1 MLSKLIWV
9 GVLLLV
15 TAVSPAQNPPF
26 FEEIQTFK
34 RADQQ
39 KMPPQ
44 GATLF
49 VGSSSIR
56 LWKSLA
62 NDFPDLTVI
71 NRGFGGSTLEHLL
84 WYLDDVVLP
93 YEPQQIVIYC
103 GENDIATGTITPE
116 QVLHRVQILMMKIR
130 VAYPQVP
137 VFFVSLKPS
146 ISRLQYLERMKTAN
160 KLISIYLETQHHATF
175 VDIFQAMLDS
185 QGQPRPDIFIED
197 NLHMN
202 SQGYAIWRGILLP
215 HLAP

>member
-1 MLSKLIWV
+1 MLRKLIWV

-15 TAVSPAQNPPF
+15 TAVSPAQHPPF
-26 FEEIQTFK
+26 FDEIQTFK
-34 RADQQ
+34 KADQQ

-62 NDFPDLTVI
+62 KDFPDLTVI

-137 VFFVSLKPS
+137 VFFVSLRNPVYRVCN
-146 ISRLQYLERMKTAN
+146 IWSR
-160 KLISIYLETQHHATF
+160 
-175 VDIFQAMLDS
+175 
-185 QGQPRPDIFIED
+185 
-197 NLHMN
+197 
-202 SQGYAIWRGILLP
+202 
-215 HLAP
+215 